1 MGPAGHG
8 VHGAVYRAVRAGEAP
23 STPVA
28 LKLALLP
35 WDPRFS
41 REAELLSRVNH
52 PSVPRLLDAGEW
64 QHPAGTTH
72 PYLVMEWVDG
82 TPLYDWAQK
91 HAPSEEQGVRVLAQL
106 ARALEALHA
115 QGAVHRD
122 VKGGNVLV
130 RHADQRAMLTDF
142 GSGIHP
148 GAATLT
154 PPGAFTGTP
163 AYRSA
168 ESSLFSLRYM
178 WEPAARYEDT
188 PSDDLYA
195 LGVTAYRLVTGT
207 YPELS
212 DPFRDEQGTWQ
223 LGEMASPAPAAI
235 VPGLDPQLNALIVRM
250 LRVHPEDRGTAKE
263 LAEALEQ
270 LARQRAP
277 ASPHERTGT
286 QTSPRRSPLWP
297 RFAAATMLL
306 MLSAWIGWEIRGR
319 TQVRPSFSWT
329 EAGASSQED
338 SDTVGLGD
346 ALSRMPPVDPPDASV
361 PEVMSTDTLPPPR
374 PGQAT
379 PDAKGRCPRQG
390 QLALNGGCWIR
401 LSLEREDCE
410 GSGYVFTSQCYG
422 PVLQPAP
429 PPPHLRARQPP
440 LSAARARGEP
450 ECLGTLPSSVKPRP
464 RTRLIKER
472 RRTSSRY
479 CPRTSTHPGGR
490 LSRWYSLART
500 YGWCRRP
507 YRKTPHRG
515 QAQERTRSRWGTTP
529 AQHRGCNCTPASRC
543 SRPCSSPK
551 DTPRPHRK

>member
-8 VHGAVYRAVRAGEAP
+8 VHGAVYRAVRASEAP

-35 WDPRFS
+35 RDPRFS
-41 REAELLSRVNH
+41 REVELLSRVNH

-64 QHPAGTTH
+64 QHPADTTH

-82 TPLYDWAQK
+82 TPLYDWAQE
-91 HAPSEEQGVRVLAQL
+91 HASSEEQVVRVLAQL

-154 PPGAFTGTP
+154 PPGSFTGTP

-178 WEPAARYEDT
+178 WDPSAQYEDK

-212 DPFRDEQGTWQ
+212 DPFRDEMGTWQ
-223 LGEMASPAPAAI
+223 LGEMASPPPGAI
-235 VPGLDPQLNALIVRM
+235 VPGLDPQFDALIVRM
-250 LRVHPEDRGTAKE
+250 LRVHPEDRGTARE

-270 LARQRAP
+270 TAEQLARQHSP
-277 ASPHERTGT
+277 ASHAAPHEAA
-286 QTSPRRSPLWP
+286 PRRGPTWV
-297 RFAAATMLL
+297 RFMAASMLL
-306 MLSAWIGWEIRGR
+306 MLSAWAGWEVRDR
-319 TQVRPSFSWT
+319 SQVWPSFFRT
-329 EAGASSQED
+329 ESTPPGLEG

-346 ALSRMPPVDPPDASV
+346 AASRMPPVESPDASV
-361 PEVMSTDTLPPPR
+361 PEMMSMGTLPPPR

-410 GSGYVFTSQCYG
+410 GSGYVFTNQCYG
-422 PVLQPAP
+422 PVLSNPQ
-429 PPPHLRARQPP
+429 RRQPT
-440 LSAARARGEP
+440 SEP
-450 ECLGTLPSSVKPRP
+450 G
-464 RTRLIKER
+464 
-472 RRTSSRY
+472 
-479 CPRTSTHPGGR
+479 
-490 LSRWYSLART
+490 
-500 YGWCRRP
+500 
-507 YRKTPHRG
+507 
-515 QAQERTRSRWGTTP
+515 
-529 AQHRGCNCTPASRC
+529 
-543 SRPCSSPK
+543 SP
-551 DTPRPHRK
+551 P

>member
-8 VHGAVYRAVRAGEAP
+8 VHGAVYRAVRASEAP

-35 WDPRFS
+35 RDPRFS
-41 REAELLSRVNH
+41 REVELLSRVNH

-64 QHPAGTTH
+64 QHPVGTTH
-72 PYLVMEWVDG
+72 PYFVMEWVDG
-82 TPLYDWAQK
+82 TPLYDWAQA
-91 HAPSEEQGVRVLAQL
+91 HRPSPEQVVRLLAQL

-154 PPGAFTGTP
+154 PPGSFTGTP

-168 ESSLFSLRYM
+168 ESSLFSLRNM
-178 WEPAARYEDT
+178 WNPSARYEDK

-212 DPFRDEQGTWQ
+212 DPFKDETGAWQ
-223 LGEMASPAPAAI
+223 LGEMASPPPSAI
-235 VPGLDPQLNALIVRM
+235 VPGLDPRLNALIVRM
-250 LRVHPEDRGTAKE
+250 LRVHPEDRGTARE

-270 LARQRAP
+270 TAEQLARQHSP
-277 ASPHERTGT
+277 ASHAAPQEAA
-286 QTSPRRSPLWP
+286 PRRLPTWP
-297 RFAAATMLL
+297 SFAAAAMLL
-306 MLSAWIGWEIRGR
+306 MFSAWIGWEVRGR
-319 TQVRPSFSWT
+319 TQLRHSFSWT
-329 EAGASSQED
+329 EAGASSQEG

-346 ALSRMPPVDPPDASV
+346 AASRMPPVDPPDASV

-379 PDAKGRCPRQG
+379 PDVKGRCPHKG

-401 LSLEREDCE
+401 LTLDREACE
-410 GSGYVFTSQCYG
+410 QSGYVFKSQCYG
-422 PVLQPAP
+422 PVLSNPQ
-429 PPPHLRARQPP
+429 RRQPT
-440 LSAARARGEP
+440 SEP
-450 ECLGTLPSSVKPRP
+450 G
-464 RTRLIKER
+464 
-472 RRTSSRY
+472 
-479 CPRTSTHPGGR
+479 
-490 LSRWYSLART
+490 
-500 YGWCRRP
+500 
-507 YRKTPHRG
+507 
-515 QAQERTRSRWGTTP
+515 
-529 AQHRGCNCTPASRC
+529 
-543 SRPCSSPK
+543 SP
-551 DTPRPHRK
+551 P